1 MVQNSIYIG
10 VSGQLSLMRR
20 MDSLAQN
27 MANVNTAGFRAQGLK
42 FDQVLSKQ
50 AVNHGDRPS
59 FVSAGSSYIDTRPGS
74 ITKTSNPFDI
84 ALLDTKAWLSIQT
97 PNGVT
102 YSRDG
107 RMNMTPDGQLVSVN
121 GYNYLDQSGAPIQ
134 LNAKGETPVIR
145 PDGTIYQGNRPVAVL
160 GLFKFPEDTKLSY
173 APNSSVTGNK
183 APLPIDDRSTAK
195 VTQGFIE
202 SSNVNGVVEMTNLIS
217 VTRAFEQ
224 MEALLRTQEAQ
235 HLDAIKTLGSINN

>member
-10 VSGQLSLMRR
+10 VSGQISLIRR
-20 MDSLAQN
+20 MDAIAQN

-50 AVNHGDRPS
+50 AMNHKDRPS
-59 FVSAGSSYIDTRPGS
+59 FVSAGKSYIDTRVGS

-97 PNGVT
+97 PNGVA

-107 RMNMTPDGQLVSVN
+107 RMNMTPDGQLVSVK

-134 LNAKGETPVIR
+134 INPKDETPVIR
-145 PDGTIYQGNRPVAVL
+145 PDGTIYQGDRSVAVL
-160 GLFKFPEDTKLSY
+160 GLFQFPDDTKLFY
-173 APNSSVTGNK
+173 APNSSVVGDK

-202 SSNVNGVVEMTNLIS
+202 NSNVNGVVEMTNLIS

-224 MEALLRTQEAQ
+224 MESLLRTQETQ
-235 HLDAIKTLGSINN
+235 HLDAIKTLANVNG